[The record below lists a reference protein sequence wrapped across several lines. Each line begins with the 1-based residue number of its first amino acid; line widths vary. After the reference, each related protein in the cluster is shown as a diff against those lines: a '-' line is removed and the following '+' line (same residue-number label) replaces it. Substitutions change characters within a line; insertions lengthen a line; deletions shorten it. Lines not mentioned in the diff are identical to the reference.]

1 MKNAR
6 SFSTLFAYTEL
17 VLHFILLYT
26 ETLNVF
32 LQIYQGGG
40 NFRWSIRNSHLFARD
55 RVQSTQPNSMNILL
69 MLKNYALFI
78 PVSPWVMLATFL
90 RSWYAVSQ
98 TSGIAAAS

>member
-1 MKNAR
+1 M
-6 SFSTLFAYTEL
+6 
-17 VLHFILLYT
+17 
-26 ETLNVF
+26 ETLKVF
-32 LQIYQGGG
+32 LTEEEAISQRMTPTSSQHEY
-40 NFRWSIRNSHLFARD
+40 
-55 RVQSTQPNSMNILL
+55 LL